1 VPAAPG
7 FVFFD
12 VCFLRDPIDRI
23 RSMYDF
29 FREKPAPADPV
40 SELANASGL
49 GRFVARMVE
58 EFPHFVNDAQVVLI
72 ANGSVYDHP
81 PGELDLER
89 ATGTMLRSSLP
100 GVVDRFE
107 ESLVAGQYFLGPV
120 FSNLDCA
127 AVPVNVSR
135 RAGSSLRSR
144 LREVRRACGARLY
157 SQLESLN
164 ELDYKLLKRT
174 RSEVLRRY
182 GLVPDREARLSLLR
196 ARIRMLAEQ
205 QGGNPDRAMAYAG

>member
-1 VPAAPG
+1 
-7 FVFFD
+7 
-12 VCFLRDPIDRI
+12 
-23 RSMYDF
+23 
-29 FREKPAPADPV
+29 
-40 SELANASGL
+40 
-49 GRFVARMVE
+49 
-58 EFPHFVNDAQVVLI
+58 
-72 ANGSVYDHP
+72 VYDHP